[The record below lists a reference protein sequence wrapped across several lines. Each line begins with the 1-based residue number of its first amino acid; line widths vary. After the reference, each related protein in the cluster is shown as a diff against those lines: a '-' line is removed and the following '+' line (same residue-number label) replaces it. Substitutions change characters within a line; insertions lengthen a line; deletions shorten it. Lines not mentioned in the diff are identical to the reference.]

1 MSMLTSHATHQD
13 PMATDTLHNR
23 ILSYFE
29 DEIDSARRQ
38 LEAGRFESFKEQ
50 VVVGRKIAAALELLA
65 PYAQGDWRAHKL
77 VKSGET
83 LIRELLSVREVIR
96 RRSSTPHKRQLILIS
111 QVMPAESYL
120 H

>member
-1 MSMLTSHATHQD
+1 MPIVTPHAKHQD
-13 PMATDTLHNR
+13 PMATDPFHNR

-38 LEAGRFESFKEQ
+38 LEAGLFESFKDQ
-50 VVVGRKIAAALELLA
+50 VVVGRRIAAALELLA
-65 PYAQGDWRAHKL
+65 PYAQGDWRAQKL
-77 VKSGET
+77 VSSGKR
-83 LIRELLSVREVIR
+83 LVRELLSVREVIR
-96 RRSSTPHKRQLILIS
+96 RRSSAPHKRQLILIS